1 MRSWEEGAFAL
12 VLTVVLGVG
21 LWMFTGGSLGA
32 DPSGTSEPISF
43 DASAAARGETMAAS
57 SGCLACHTIDG
68 TTGTGPTWKGLA
80 EASRPLTTGESV
92 VADDAYLFSSVIDPM
107 AQVVAGFEPVMPTTY
122 SDTLT
127 EDDINDLVEY
137 MKSLGG

>member
-1 MRSWEEGAFAL
+1 MRSWEEGALAL

-21 LWMFTGGSLGA
+21 LWMFTGDSLGA
-32 DPSGTSEPISF
+32 DPSGTSVPISF
-43 DASAAARGETMAAS
+43 DAAAAARGETMAAS

-80 EASRPLTTGESV
+80 GASRPLTTGESV

-137 MKSLGG
+137 MKSLG